1 MCRPPGRPKSIF
13 DDFGIDFGLLLASRF
28 PQNFDLFRKSP
39 KPRFYWKNNEK
50 SMIFH
55 LRGLPFPPRF
65 LIKFSRSFRT
75 PPKTYFFR
83 PLIAQGH
90 QKVAVLICLDR
101 FWRPAR
107 FRGVPKI
114 GQNRPSGANM
124 SKKNSGPCSTFLRP
138 VPPGFGKL
146 NFNFGKLNLIDF
158 GTPVAPKSLI
168 FRMIFRHILI

>member
-13 DDFGIDFGLLLASRF
+13 DDFGIDFGLILASRF
-28 PQNFDLFRKSP
+28 HQNFDIFRNLP

-55 LRGLPFPPRF
+55 LHGLPFPPRF

-75 PPKTYFFR
+75 PLKTYFFR
-83 PLIAQGH
+83 PSIARGH
-90 QKVAVLICLDR
+90 QKVAVLIFLDR

-114 GQNRPSGANM
+114 GQNRPSDAKM
-124 SKKNSGPCSTFLRP
+124 SKIWIFWADPFDALFPSSLLERPWVDLGWILDGFLM
-138 VPPGFGKL
+138 
-146 NFNFGKLNLIDF
+146 DF
-158 GTPVAPKSLI
+158 GWIWYTYV
-168 FRMIFRHILI
+168 

>member
-13 DDFGIDFGLLLASRF
+13 DDFGIDFGLILASRF
-28 PQNFDLFRKSP
+28 HQNFDTFRNLP

-65 LIKFSRSFRT
+65 LIKFSRSFQT
-75 PPKTYFFR
+75 PSKTYFFR

-90 QKVAVLICLDR
+90 QKVAVLNFLGR

-114 GQNRPSGANM
+114 GQNRPSGAQ
-124 SKKNSGPCSTFLRP
+124 GPPPATLRT
-138 VPPGFGKL
+138 PPGRVLESTLFW
-146 NFNFGKLNLIDF
+146 D
-158 GTPVAPKSLI
+158 
-168 FRMIFRHILI
+168 

>member
-13 DDFGIDFGLLLASRF
+13 DDFGIDFGLILASRF
-28 PQNFDLFRKSP
+28 HQNFDIFRNLP

-65 LIKFSRSFRT
+65 LIKFSRSFQT
-75 PPKTYFFR
+75 PSKTNFFR

-90 QKVAVLICLDR
+90 QKGAVLNFLGR

-114 GQNRPSGANM
+114 SQNRTRLAKWRQTGLTFCFLHSSLEGPRR
-124 SKKNSGPCSTFLRP
+124 SKSTSATICHR
-138 VPPGFGKL
+138 FG
-146 NFNFGKLNLIDF
+146 ID
-158 GTPVAPKSLI
+158 V
-168 FRMIFRHILI
+168 

>member
-28 PQNFDLFRKSP
+28 HQNFDFFRKLP
-39 KPRFYWKNNEK
+39 KSRFYWKNNEK

-55 LRGLPFPPRF
+55 PRGLPFPPRF
-65 LIKFSRSFRT
+65 LIKFSRSFRM

-83 PLIAQGH
+83 PLIARGH
-90 QKVAVLICLDR
+90 QKVAVLIFFGR

-114 GQNRPSGANM
+114 GQNRPSGAKM
-124 SKKNSGPCSTFLRP
+124 PKKNSTRWSCISFYA
-138 VPPGFGKL
+138 PPWNRSFSKIAPGHHFCRFGMDLKC
-146 NFNFGKLNLIDF
+146 F
-158 GTPVAPKSLI
+158 SLI
-168 FRMIFRHILI
+168 FLQET